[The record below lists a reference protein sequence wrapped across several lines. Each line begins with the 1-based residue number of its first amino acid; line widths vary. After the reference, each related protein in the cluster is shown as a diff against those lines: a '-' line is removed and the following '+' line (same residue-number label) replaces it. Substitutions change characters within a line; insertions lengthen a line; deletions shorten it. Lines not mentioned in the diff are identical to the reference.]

1 MSEETDK
8 MKDLLIKLQIL
19 TNGLVEERKK
29 SKNYL
34 EKIKELEKM
43 LKPILDLNIP
53 INTLINEFERLNELE
68 DKMEIEKLKSKK

>member
-1 MSEETDK
+1 MAEETDK

-34 EKIKELEKM
+34 DKIKHLEKM
-43 LKPILDLNIP
+43 LQQKD
-53 INTLINEFERLNELE
+53 NELVE
-68 DKMEIEKLKSKK
+68 LTKQKFELQAQLTFEKSKNF

>member
-1 MSEETDK
+1 MTEENDK

-34 EKIKELEKM
+34 EKIKDLEK
-43 LKPILDLNIP
+43 ILQKKD
-53 INTLINEFERLNELE
+53 NE
-68 DKMEIEKLKSKK
+68 